1 MRAFLF
7 PGQGSQF
14 AGMGRDA
21 FTRSGIIR
29 DIFNRANDVLERDLT
44 GVMFE
49 GPEEELRQTR
59 NAQPAI
65 FLHSYALY
73 QLLRSPHPAMAAGH
87 SLGEYTA
94 LTVANALTFDD
105 ALRLVQLRAHA
116 MQEAGTTAAGTMAAI
131 IGMEDEA
138 IDTICRAVREE
149 IGVVQPANFNSP
161 GQVVVSGTP
170 EAVAEVMTRAKAGGA
185 RMAKQLNVSGAFH
198 SPLMEPARVQLAE
211 ALERAPMRDAEFAV
225 YANVTGTPLTH
236 AEEIRASLLQQLTA
250 PVLWTGTIQRMAAD
264 GATEFI
270 EVGPGNVLQGLAK
283 RIAGE
288 TAQHGVADI
297 AGVEAFNAR

>member
-7 PGQGSQF
+7 PGQGAQF

-21 FTRSGIIR
+21 FTTSGIIR

-73 QLLRSPHPAMAAGH
+73 QLLRNPHPAMAAGH

-116 MQEAGTTAAGTMAAI
+116 MQDAGTTAAGTMAAI

-138 IDTICRAVREE
+138 IAAICRAVGEE

-170 EAVAEVMTRAKAGGA
+170 EAVAEVMTRAKSGGA

-198 SPLMEPARVQLAE
+198 SPLMEPARVTLAE
-211 ALERAPMRDAEFAV
+211 ALERAPMRDAEFPV
-225 YANVTGTPLTH
+225 YANVTAAPLTH
-236 AEEIRASLLQQLTA
+236 AEDIRASLLQQLTA

-283 RIAGE
+283 RIAAE
-288 TAQHGVADI
+288 TAQYGVAEI